1 MRIPKHIDGGPVTQ
15 GDPASVDLD
24 AIFAR
29 MDALEAWEL
38 GSFDEDSTAR

>member
-1 MRIPKHIDGGPVTQ
+1 VSTERAYPVDGAPVTQ

-38 GSFDEDSTAR
+38 VAANSR